1 MHRCE
6 DEEGGGDNGGAGQK
20 GGAGGGG
27 GDGSRPAD
35 GAEFEYELLAIISC
49 VFGGDESDWKEGEAE
64 DGRHLIT
71 HVRVSPVD
79 AAASGETVN
88 AVIYYSY

>member
-6 DEEGGGDNGGAGQK
+6 EEEEDGDRRGA
-20 GGAGGGG
+20 GG

-35 GAEFEYELLAIISC
+35 GAEFEYELIAIISC
-49 VFGGDESDWKEGEAE
+49 VFGGDENDWKEGEAE

-71 HVRVSPVD
+71 HVRVAPTD
-79 AAASGETVN
+79 AAASG
-88 AVIYYSY
+88 AP